1 MRGLMF
7 NQPQPQPESTELLGD
22 WHPLVQ
28 QLGTS
33 QGLVSL
39 STVSHSLQLNHV
51 TDPASLRQF
60 LEAYQTHILVPY
72 ELPAIQ
78 RAFRHASRNETRELV
93 SFDQEI
99 AREPLLAPFASAS
112 RRVGQAQLKRFRPLR
127 DVRLVQR
134 YIRAVEAG
142 AAHGWHTLVYGMT
155 LAVYS
160 LPVLQGLVSYERQ
173 TLMGF
178 IHAVSPGLRLSEQD
192 CRGLLEEL
200 SPALPR
206 MADTILGED
215 QESPRRPKIS
225 F

>member
-1 MRGLMF
+1 MS
-7 NQPQPQPESTELLGD
+7 NQPLPQPESTDLLGD

-28 QLGTS
+28 QLGS
-33 QGLVSL
+33 SEGLVAL

-51 TDPASLRQF
+51 TDVRSLRLF

-78 RAFRHASRNETRELV
+78 RAFRHASRNETRELIA
-93 SFDQEI
+93 FDNEV
-99 AREPLLAPFASAS
+99 AREPVLAPFHSAS
-112 RRVGQAQLKRFRPLR
+112 QRVGRTQLKRFRPLR

-134 YIRAVEAG
+134 YLRAVDAG
-142 AAHGWHTLVYGMT
+142 QAHGWHTLVYGLT
-155 LAVYS
+155 LAIYS
-160 LPVLQGLVSYERQ
+160 LSILQGLASYERQ
-173 TLMGF
+173 TLLGF
-178 IHAVSPGLRLSEQD
+178 IHAVAAPLRLSEQD
-192 CRGLLEEL
+192 CRNLLEDL

-215 QESPRRPKIS
+215 QESPRRPKMS